1 MQRLLGLAAATA
13 LILSATLAHAAEMT
27 GYVTN
32 INAAQGSFGVGDKLF
47 TASPANTVGTALAD
61 LKQGDKVSVRYHES
75 GSGQQGDPNNAMAIV
90 LLEPAA
96 AVPVVELAAYVEE
109 ACNTELGA
117 YCSQVIP
124 GQNRQLACLYAH
136 GDKLSGQCEKAL
148 YDEVSV
154 LDRAIS
160 TVAYLAD
167 QCRADIESKCADV
180 QPGQGRIKQ
189 CLADARGQPEPALH
203 PGDQRNPRADRVGRS
218 DRRAAARADTVAAT
232 GQRLRRQGCGARSRV
247 RKYVAVRY
255 VL

>member
-1 MQRLLGLAAATA
+1 MQRLFGLAAAAA
-13 LILSATLAHAAEMT
+13 LFLSAELAYAAEMT

-32 INAAQGSFGVGDKLF
+32 INATQSSFMVGDKQF

-75 GSGQQGDPNNAMAIV
+75 GSGSLKDANNAMAIV

-96 AVPVVELAAYVEE
+96 VVPVVELAAHVEE
-109 ACNTELGA
+109 SCNTELGA

-167 QCRADIESKCADV
+167 QCRADIESKCAAV

-189 CLADARGQPEPALH
+189 CLAMHEDSLSQPCTQAISET
-203 PGDQRNPRADRVGRS
+203 RA
-218 DRRAAARADTVAAT
+218 
-232 GQRLRRQGCGARSRV
+232 QIE
-247 RKYVAVRY
+247 
-255 VL
+255 